1 MTPTLISRPAVRVAG
16 GLKECCDR
24 CGAAAKL
31 EARFASG
38 GHLTFCGH
46 HANRY
51 ASRIAETAE
60 AVVVEPHFAWRGT
73 EREGKHSAP

>member
-1 MTPTLISRPAVRVAG
+1 MTRMLISKPAVRVAG
-16 GLKECCDR
+16 ALDELCDR

-31 EARFASG
+31 VARFPAG
-38 GHLTFCGH
+38 GDLAFCGH

-51 ASRIAETAE
+51 AVRILETAG

-73 EREGKHSAP
+73 EPEV